1 MFGKHFSVCS
11 PKNMLAIN
19 EVLQQGRYR
28 IINQFRQDG
37 KGAVYEAFDNILE
50 TNVLLRENSAN
61 SKKVITVSQMETRK
75 LAFADEAK
83 VLTKIKHE
91 SLLHVRDYFS
101 EIDRQ
106 YLVLEYADGNDLSE
120 LLKKNDSAFAV
131 ADVANWA
138 DQLLNALNYLHT
150 HLPPIIHRDIN
161 PQNLKLTSN
170 GKIKLL
176 TFDIARNSEV
186 RAKPTA
192 QNPNFGAAT
201 LHYLPLEQIWGGLDS
216 ATQRV
221 IANSY
226 DEKSARVLEQTADAR
241 SDIYALGATLYH
253 LLTARLPIDAL
264 ERSIDILE
272 GKSDPLPTPHGL
284 NPSIPPEVSEVIT
297 KAMEIK
303 RENRFYSA
311 IIMRQVLRTAFVRV
325 KERKAQEAR
334 KEEDILELPSAENQR
349 LEAKRRIV
357 EQKRVQVEAEQKRQA
372 ELIKQQLLEAETQK
386 LKAEQLAAE
395 IEKQRVEKETK
406 DLEVKESLAATAK
419 LSESFTQMPYP
430 PVVPPK
436 PVKESAAS
444 ENSADEFNDLFAAPP
459 KNNKTWWQMSAVAAI
474 LVLIGGAILGF
485 LILPTAGTAE
495 LKQTI
500 SDQPTSLTEK
510 AITEPTVETAPAA
523 NVETMSEVSTMPTP
537 DSPPSFIEKPVSQPI
552 AKPKPTP
559 PPRVE
564 KTPQPAKTPKPPKA
578 ITVDDL
584 INN

>member
-1 MFGKHFSVCS
+1 
-11 PKNMLAIN
+11 MLATN

-37 KGAVYEAFDNILE
+37 KGAVYEAFDNVLE

-83 VLTKIKHE
+83 VLTAIKHE

-120 LLKKNDSAFAV
+120 LLKKDGSSFAL
-131 ADVANWA
+131 AEVANWA

-176 TFDIARNSEV
+176 AFDIGKNPD
-186 RAKPTA
+186 AKVNTTTSN
-192 QNPNFGAAT
+192 QNFGAAA

-226 DEKSARVLEQTADAR
+226 DEKSVRVLEQPADAR

-253 LLTARLPIDAL
+253 LLTARFPIDAL

-272 GKSDPLPTPHGL
+272 GKPDPLPTPHGL
-284 NPSIPPEVSEVIT
+284 NPSIPPEVSEVLM
-297 KAMEIK
+297 KALEIR

-311 IIMRQVLRTAFVRV
+311 VIMRQVLRTAFVRV
-325 KERKAQEAR
+325 KEREAQEAK

-349 LEAKRRIV
+349 LEAERRLV
-357 EQKRVQVEAEQKRQA
+357 EQKCLQTEAEQKRQA

-395 IEKQRVEKETK
+395 VETRRVEKETE
-406 DLEVKESLAATAK
+406 DLQAKESLAAAVK
-419 LSESFTQMPYP
+419 SQESFTQISYP
-430 PVVPPK
+430 AVIPPET
-436 PVKESAAS
+436 VKESVAF
-444 ENSADEFNDLFAAPP
+444 ENSSDEFQDLFAAPP
-459 KNNKTWWQMSAVAAI
+459 KNNKVWWQMSAVAVI
-474 LVLIGGAILGF
+474 LVLVGGVILGF
-485 LILPTAGTAE
+485 LILPTSGTAG
-495 LKQTI
+495 LNQTV
-500 SDQPTSLTEK
+500 SDQPAALTTQQ
-510 AITEPTVETAPAA
+510 AIIEPTVEATPAPS
-523 NVETMSEVSTMPTP
+523 VETMPEVSAMPTP
-537 DSPPSFIEKPVSQPI
+537 ALSQDSIEKPVVQPPVKI
-552 AKPKPTP
+552 KPT

-564 KTPQPAKTPKPPKA
+564 KTPLPAKTPKQPKV